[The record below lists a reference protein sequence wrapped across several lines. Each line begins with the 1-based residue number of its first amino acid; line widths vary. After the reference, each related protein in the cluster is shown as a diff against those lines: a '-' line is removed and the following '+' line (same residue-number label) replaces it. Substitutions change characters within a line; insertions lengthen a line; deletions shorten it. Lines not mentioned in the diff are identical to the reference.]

1 MISLVSISGVAGQ
14 MKRLAFSLCVGYV
27 LSGCT
32 MLPRAGPMAN
42 DVIASPAGSGVR
54 QYEIFD
60 ISPQVV
66 AAVRHRKA
74 GSFAARFSDTE
85 RSVEPTIGVGD
96 TVTVTLWEAPGGI
109 LFASNDVTSV
119 PQQNGSH
126 MATVPD
132 QVVGRDGAIS
142 VPFAGRV
149 KVSNKTTR
157 DVEAAIKKGLSG
169 KTTDAQVVV
178 NVRGSVSNAVTVIGE
193 VQNASRLPLSV
204 GGDRILDVVAATG
217 GLRVPIN
224 ETFVELTR
232 GDTIVR
238 MPLLQVTNN
247 PRENI
252 YLRAKDVLTLVRAPQ
267 KFLVYGATGSNAEI
281 PFDADGITLAD
292 ALAKAGGLN
301 DSRSDPSGIFVFR
314 YESSDVVR
322 AIRPDTLAAP
332 TAPAVPVIY
341 RLDLRDAD
349 GFFQA
354 QQFPIMNR
362 DVIYVSNAPFTDVQ
376 KVMSVATTMASYA
389 AQGVV
394 IAGK

>member
-1 MISLVSISGVAGQ
+1 
-14 MKRLAFSLCVGYV
+14 
-27 LSGCT
+27 
-32 MLPRAGPMAN
+32 MASE
-42 DVIASPAGSGVR
+42 VTGPAGR
-54 QYEIFD
+54 HYELFD
-60 ISPQVV
+60 ITPQVV

-74 GSFAARFSDTE
+74 GSFVARFGGAE
-85 RSVEPTIGVGD
+85 RSAEPTIGVGD
-96 TVTVTLWEAPGGI
+96 TVAMTLWEAPGGI
-109 LFASNDVTSV
+109 LFASNDVTSI
-119 PQQNGSH
+119 PQQSGSH

-132 QVVGRDGAIS
+132 QVVGRDGAIT
-142 VPFAGRV
+142 VPFAGRI
-149 KVSNKTTR
+149 KVANKTTR
-157 DVEAAIKKGLSG
+157 DVEAAIKKSLRD

-178 NVRGSVSNAVTVIGE
+178 NVKGSISNAVTVIGE

-224 ETFVELTR
+224 ETFVEVTR
-232 GDTIVR
+232 DDAVVR

-267 KFLVYGATGSNAEI
+267 KFLVYGATGANAEI
-281 PFDADGITLAD
+281 PFDADGISLAD

-301 DSRSDPSGIFVFR
+301 DSRSDPSGVFVFR
-314 YESSDVVR
+314 FELSDVVR
-322 AIRPDTLAAP
+322 AIRADTPLAYNS
-332 TAPAVPVIY
+332 PATPVIY
-341 RLDLRDAD
+341 RLDLSNAE
-349 GFFQA
+349 GFFAA

-376 KVMSVATTMASYA
+376 KVMSVATTMANYA

-394 IAGK
+394 LAAK